1 MPTNGELLVRI
12 DERLERVQADVH
24 EIKDV
29 VSADHDALLVLTGT
43 QATDVAKLEG
53 KIRNT
58 NIWQGLG
65 SVIGTVI
72 GSIFGFANKP

>member
-12 DERLERVQADVH
+12 DERLTTVQADVK
-24 EIKDV
+24 EIKNV
-29 VSADHDALLVLTGT
+29 VSADHDALLVLTGKHD
-43 QATDVAKLEG
+43 TDVERLEG
-53 KIRNT
+53 KIKNT